1 LAVKS
6 LKNDTGETTLFP
18 PSGIT
23 IPEEKF
29 KMVGREQL
37 DEEVSPEELMLIKM
51 RMKMNKVAAWFLTI
65 CLFAAPAFAANDEK
79 EEDRVQDAGRVL
91 KEILNI
97 PDNIPQDLLDKAE
110 CVVILPSVLKGAFG
124 VGGSYGRGVMI
135 CRSGAHYTGPWGP
148 PALYA
153 LEGVSIGFQLGGQAT
168 DFVLLVM
175 NPGGARSLLSS
186 KVKLG
191 ADASAAAG
199 PKGRTAEGAT
209 DIVMQAEILSYS
221 RNKGLFA
228 GVSLE
233 GSTLRSDGSANEK
246 LYGKKLDAKE
256 IIVEHKVAIPPCAKE
271 LVSLLDTKSPK
282 NKSDPKSLE

>member
-1 LAVKS
+1 MKKFMVCFAVLLMS
-6 LKNDTGETTLFP
+6 TATT
-18 PSGIT
+18 
-23 IPEEKF
+23 
-29 KMVGREQL
+29 
-37 DEEVSPEELMLIKM
+37 
-51 RMKMNKVAAWFLTI
+51 
-65 CLFAAPAFAANDEK
+65 FAANDER
-79 EEDRVQDAGRVL
+79 EEARVKDAGTVL

-97 PDNIPQDLLDKAE
+97 PDDIPHDLLNKAE
-110 CVVILPSVLKGAFG
+110 CVIILPSVLKGAFG
-124 VGGSYGRGVMI
+124 IGGSYGRGVMV
-135 CRSGAHYTGPWGP
+135 CRSGEHYKGRWGA

-175 NPGGARSLLSS
+175 NQKGAQSLLYS

-199 PKGRTAEGAT
+199 PKGRTAESAT
-209 DIVMQAEILSYS
+209 DIVMNAEILSYS

-228 GVSLE
+228 GVSLG

-246 LYGKKLDAKE
+246 LYGKKLSAKE
-256 IIVEHKVAIPPCAKE
+256 IIREGRVGIPPCARE
-271 LVSLLDTKSPK
+271 LVSLLNTKSSV